1 MDQNRVKQI
10 VAEARGDLGAENEN
24 EIRARVQQA
33 VRRREMLER
42 RIKSTRGDLGDLE
55 TEAALLDKALA
66 AADNGDVSELP
77 MLANDVPSPCC
88 PPPTLP
94 AVATDKPEIRMV
106 RVPPHVVANMLGR
119 MLATG

>member
-77 MLANDVPSPCC
+77 GLVNEVPSPCC
-88 PPPTLP
+88 PPPAPP